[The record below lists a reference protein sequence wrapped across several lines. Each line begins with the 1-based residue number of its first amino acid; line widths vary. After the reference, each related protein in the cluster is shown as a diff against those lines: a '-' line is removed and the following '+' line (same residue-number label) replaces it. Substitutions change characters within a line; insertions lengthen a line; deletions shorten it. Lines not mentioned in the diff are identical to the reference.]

1 MMTVTLS
8 AYRPG
13 CSAAY
18 LGTSGAEVTG
28 GSPEGFLIP
37 SLLWGTSAVSFPS
50 SIIQAKLVSL
60 KTTAKFPGL
69 ILLSLFTYSLYNNS
83 CHLFKI
89 HTYKACHHPGHY
101 FLIISHNNK
110 NKIWIWCSLHGVT
123 LGNLF
128 KYISYCSSLVPSA
141 QAILVF
147 FLFLRKTCKNRIV

>member
-1 MMTVTLS
+1 MMKVTLS

-18 LGTSGAEVTG
+18 LGTSGAEVMG
-28 GSPEGFLIP
+28 GSPEDFLIP
-37 SLLWGTSAVSFPS
+37 SLLWGMSAVSFPS

-60 KTTAKFPGL
+60 ETTAKLPGL
-69 ILLSLFTYSLYNNS
+69 ILLSLFTYSLHNS

-89 HTYKACHHPGHY
+89 HTYKVCHHPGHY
-101 FLIISHNNK
+101 LLIISHN

-128 KYISYCSSLVPSA
+128 KYTSYCSSLVPSA
-141 QAILVF
+141 QAIIVF
-147 FLFLRKTCKNRIV
+147 FLFLRQTCKQEQNCVK